1 MAGVIIKPKNASV
14 NAIINNIKQAGY
26 APLRRLMDAA
36 ITAKN
41 SGGGNNWTAVAVS
54 LGETNTDG
62 TPNAVNGQAVFE
74 NLDAVLGGMTS
85 ANDSASP
92 MDGV

>member
-1 MAGVIIKPKNASV
+1 MAAGVIIKPKNANV

-41 SGGGNNWTAVAVS
+41 SGGGNNWAAVKVS
-54 LGETNTDG
+54 LGELTD
-62 TPNAVNGQAVFE
+62 ADGQAVFE
-74 NLDAVLGGMTS
+74 NLDAVLAGMTS